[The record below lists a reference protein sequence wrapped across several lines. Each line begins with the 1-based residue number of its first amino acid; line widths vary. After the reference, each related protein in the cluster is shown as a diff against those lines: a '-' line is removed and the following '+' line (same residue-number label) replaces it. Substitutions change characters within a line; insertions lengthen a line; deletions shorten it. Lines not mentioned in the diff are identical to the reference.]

1 MKMNV
6 VKVILWGRTVG
17 YVSWDKKS
25 RRAFFQYDDAY
36 VADGRELAPL
46 TMPLTSERTRRN
58 MVWPGNTDKLYQG
71 LPPLLAD
78 ALPDHWGNSIF
89 KAWMR
94 DNGIRSSDVTP
105 VDQLSFIGSR
115 AMGALEFE
123 PAQDLGSDKAFDV
136 DVQKLYDFAREVLS
150 SREKITLTS
159 ECSVLWQELVKLGTS
174 PGGKRPKAIVAVNP
188 RTAEVKSGQTE
199 VPEGFIHYILKYDDG
214 SSFPFARMEYVYYRM
229 AVIAGIEMMPSML
242 RQYEGVTHFLT
253 QRFDRVGNERI
264 HTQTLA
270 AMAPGANDYD
280 DLFEVIRR
288 LRLPYKDSEQQ
299 FLRLVFNVLA
309 RNVDDHSK
317 NFSFC
322 MDNTGTWRLSP
333 AYDLTF
339 AVDTS
344 APAYVNRHSLFVNGK
359 DDKITIADLLE
370 VAARND
376 IRNPKELIERVRAVI
391 ADFPSIARE
400 NEIPDEIIQ
409 VLRKEIGNIY

>member
-1 MKMNV
+1 M
-6 VKVILWGRTVG
+6 
-17 YVSWDKKS
+17 
-25 RRAFFQYDDAY
+25 
-36 VADGRELAPL
+36 
-46 TMPLTSERTRRN
+46 
-58 MVWPGNTDKLYQG
+58 
-71 LPPLLAD
+71 
-78 ALPDHWGNSIF
+78 
-89 KAWMR
+89 
-94 DNGIRSSDVTP
+94 
-105 VDQLSFIGSR
+105 
-115 AMGALEFE
+115 
-123 PAQDLGSDKAFDV
+123 
-136 DVQKLYDFAREVLS
+136 
-150 SREKITLTS
+150 
-159 ECSVLWQELVKLGTS
+159 
-174 PGGKRPKAIVAVNP
+174 
-188 RTAEVKSGQTE
+188 
-199 VPEGFIHYILKYDDG
+199 
-214 SSFPFARMEYVYYRM
+214 
-229 AVIAGIEMMPSML
+229 
-242 RQYEGVTHFLT
+242 
-253 QRFDRVGNERI
+253 GNERI

-270 AMAPGANDYD
+270 AMAPGADDYD